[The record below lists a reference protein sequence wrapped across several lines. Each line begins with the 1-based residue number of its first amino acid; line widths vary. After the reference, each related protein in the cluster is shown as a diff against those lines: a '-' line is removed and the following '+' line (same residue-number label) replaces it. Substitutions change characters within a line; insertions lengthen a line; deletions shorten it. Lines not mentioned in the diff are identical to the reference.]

1 MRDVYISSILEM
13 RIMELNLEDLIKQ
26 EDSAM
31 RESLDHLKK
40 ELTKIR
46 AGKASPSM
54 LDGLMVDYYDVP
66 TPITQVANL
75 STPDAKTIAIQ
86 PWEKGML
93 ANIEQ
98 AIFKANLGLTP
109 MNDGEF
115 VRITI
120 PPMTEERRKELVKQV
135 KAAGE
140 DAKISL
146 RKTRQKMMDAV
157 KTEVKNGYPE
167 DEGKKKEGM
176 IQGLLKKYSE
186 EVDSMADGKEKDI
199 MTV

>member
-1 MRDVYISSILEM
+1 
-13 RIMELNLEDLIKQ
+13 MELNLEDLIKQ

-54 LDGLMVDYYDVP
+54 LDGLMVDYYDTP
-66 TPITQVANL
+66 TPLAQVANL

-86 PWEKGML
+86 PWEKSML
-93 ANIEQ
+93 GNIEQ

-120 PPMTEERRKELVKQV
+120 PPLTEERRKDLVKQV
-135 KAAGE
+135 KSAGE

-157 KTEVKNGYPE
+157 KKEVKDGYPE

-186 EVDSMADGKEKDI
+186 AVDSMTESKEKDI

>member
-1 MRDVYISSILEM
+1 MDI
-13 RIMELNLEDLIKQ
+13 NLEDLIKKEQ
-26 EDSAM
+26 GAM
-31 RESLDHLKK
+31 RESMEHLKK

-54 LDGLMVDYYDVP
+54 LDGIMVDYYDVP
-66 TPITQVANL
+66 TPLAQVANL
-75 STPDAKTIAIQ
+75 TSPDAKTIAIQ
-86 PWEKGML
+86 PWEKSML

-120 PPMTEERRKELVKQV
+120 PPLTEERRKDLVKQV
-135 KAAGE
+135 KSAGE

-146 RKTRQKMMDAV
+146 RQSRQKMMDAV
-157 KTEVKNGYPE
+157 KKEVKNGYPE
-167 DEGKKKEGM
+167 DEGKKKEGLV
-176 IQGLLKKYSE
+176 QGMLKKYTE
-186 EVDSMADGKEKDI
+186 EVDALTESKEKDI